1 MTTAEH
7 QDRLTKIFVILLA
20 IGISI
25 MFFQMIRPFLSAL
38 LLAAIFSGMAF
49 PVYRWF
55 LKRFKERR
63 AAASLATI
71 AVVILVAII
80 PLSAFLGIVAAQ
92 AVEVTQSVAPWVEEQ
107 LRQPNELDL
116 LMQRLP
122 FYQQLEPY
130 QDQIIA
136 KVGEF
141 ASRIG
146 NFLVNSVAAA
156 TRGTA
161 WFMLSL
167 FVVLYSMFFFLSG
180 GRELLRKI
188 LYYMPLDSKRE
199 NLMVGKFVSVA
210 RATIKGTFVI
220 GIVQGT
226 LAGLGFY
233 VAGIGSAAFWGTVM
247 AVLSIIPG
255 VGTAFIWVPGVVYL
269 AVTGRFVAAGLLAVW
284 CAVVVG
290 TVDNILR
297 PILVGRDTKLPDLL
311 VLLSTLGGLI
321 LFGAVGF
328 IIGPIVAALFV
339 TVWEIY
345 GEAFRDYLP
354 EVSLPGD
361 TGELPVPPPPQPT

>member
-1 MTTAEH
+1 MTTAEN

-20 IGISI
+20 IGMSLL
-25 MFFQMIRPFLSAL
+25 FLQMIRPFLSAL
-38 LLAAIFSGMAF
+38 FLAAIFSGMAH

-55 LKRFKERR
+55 FNRFKGRR
-63 AAASLATI
+63 AAASVATI
-71 AVVILVAII
+71 VVVILVAVI
-80 PLSAFLGIVAAQ
+80 PLTGFLGIVAAQ
-92 AVEVTQSVAPWVEEQ
+92 AVEVTQSVAPWVETQ

-116 LMQRLP
+116 MLRRLP
-122 FYQQLEPY
+122 FYQSLEPY

-141 ASRIG
+141 AARIG
-146 NFLVNSVAAA
+146 SFLVNSVAAA

-167 FVVLYSMFFFLSG
+167 FVILYSMFFFLSG

-226 LAGLGFY
+226 LAGAGFW

-255 VGTAFIWVPGVVYL
+255 VGTAFIWIPGVIYL
-269 AVTGRFVAAGLLAVW
+269 AVTGHFLAAILLAAW
-284 CAVVVG
+284 CIVVVG
-290 TVDNILR
+290 TVDNVLR
-297 PILVGRDTKLPDLL
+297 PILVGRDTKMPDLL

-328 IIGPIVAALFV
+328 IIGPIIAALFV

-345 GEAFRDYLP
+345 GEAFEDYLP
-354 EVSLPGD
+354 EVRLPGE
-361 TGELPVPPPPQPT
+361 TAEIQVP

>member
-1 MTTAEH
+1 MTHDET
-7 QDRLTKIFVILLA
+7 QDRLTKIFVVLLA
-20 IGISI
+20 IGMSI
-25 MFFQMIRPFLSAL
+25 LFFQMVRPFLAAL
-38 LLAAIFSGMAF
+38 FLAAIFSGMSH

-55 LKRFKERR
+55 LKRFKDRR
-63 AAASLATI
+63 AAASIATI
-71 AVVILVAII
+71 FTVILVAVI

-92 AVEVTQSVAPWVEEQ
+92 AVEVTQSVAPWVETQ
-107 LRQPNELDL
+107 LRQPDELDL
-116 LMQRLP
+116 LLQRLP
-122 FYQQLEPY
+122 FYENLQPY

-146 NFLVNSVAAA
+146 TFLVNSVAAA

-167 FVVLYSMFFFLSG
+167 FVVLYAMFFFLSG
-180 GRELLRKI
+180 GRDLLRKI

-199 NLMVGKFVSVA
+199 NLMVSKFVSVA

-255 VGTAFIWVPGVVYL
+255 VGTALIWIPGVIFL
-269 AVTGRFVAAGLLAVW
+269 AVTGHFTAAVLLAAY

-297 PILVGRDTKLPDLL
+297 PILVGRDTKMPDLL
-311 VLLSTLGGLI
+311 VLLSTLGGFI

-345 GEAFRDYLP
+345 GEAFKEYLP
-354 EVSLPGD
+354 EVRLPGE
-361 TGELPVPPPPQPT
+361 TAEMRAPEQAT